1 MQEYKDLFKND
12 LNTYKFEKI
21 DLKLALETNSIFVK
35 SRPILLAFKEKVGER
50 TRKKGIIELMDN
62 LVWST
67 PLVPIIKKDDN
78 LRIFC
83 ADYKVTVNK

>member
-1 MQEYKDLFKND
+1 LQEYKDLFKND

-21 DLKLALETNSIFVK
+21 DLKLALGANSIFVK
-35 SRPILLAFKEKVGER
+35 SRPIVPFSIQRESR

-62 LVWST
+62 LIWST

-78 LRIFC
+78 LRIY